1 LAFRNKFGHLVV
13 VNPNSPMH
21 DKAHAAYVYAREL
34 QTLEKAEA
42 RELYYNYFLKDKGT
56 RNEWLLKRLHMCD
69 RLYGEGGGSRVRKYM
84 GGVKDE
90 ISQLLED

>member
-1 LAFRNKFGHLVV
+1 
-13 VNPNSPMH
+13 MH
-21 DKAHAAYVYAREL
+21 DKSHAAYVYAREL

-42 RELYYNYFLKDKGT
+42 RELYYNYFLQPQGT
-56 RNEWLLKRLHMCD
+56 RNEWLSKRLQICD
-69 RLYGEGGGSRVRKYM
+69 KLYGAGGGSRVRKYM

>member
-1 LAFRNKFGHLVV
+1 MAFRNKFGHLVV

-42 RELYYNYFLKDKGT
+42 RELYYNYFLKDKGA

-69 RLYGEGGGSRVRKYM
+69 KLYGEGGGSRVRKYM